1 MAGYIGKSQGVT
13 QVDGYNRSEADAEF
27 VQVTGDTMTGA
38 LAVNGNLT
46 VDTNTLFVDAANN
59 RVGVGTAAPSDQLT
73 VVAAAGGIGYALVG
87 RAADGYGRLQSYD
100 RSGTVGTG
108 SLAFFED
115 GTISFN
121 RSNTGSLVE
130 NARIDTSGNLLVGT
144 TVQEGNGVTLYGN
157 GVNGT
162 YVATTSTTNYWI
174 TNLGQGAGAGT
185 IATIYSDTALVG
197 SISVT
202 ASSTAYNTS
211 SDYRL
216 KTDAQPMTGASARVQ
231 ALKPVNFAWKVDGS
245 RVDGFLAHEAQ
256 EVVPECVTGEK
267 DQVQIVEIKDE
278 DGNVT
283 GTEEQPVYQG
293 IDQSKIVPLLVA
305 ALQEAMAE
313 IAELKADVAAL
324 KGA

>member
-1 MAGYIGKSQGVT
+1 M
-13 QVDGYNRSEADAEF
+13 
-27 VQVTGDTMTGA
+27 
-38 LAVNGNLT
+38 
-46 VDTNTLFVDAANN
+46 
-59 RVGVGTAAPSDQLT
+59 
-73 VVAAAGGIGYALVG
+73 
-87 RAADGYGRLQSYD
+87 
-100 RSGTVGTG
+100 
-108 SLAFFED
+108 
-115 GTISFN
+115 
-121 RSNTGSLVE
+121 
-130 NARIDTSGNLLVGT
+130 RIDASGNLLVGT
-144 TVQEGNGVTLYGN
+144 TVEEGNGVTLYGD

-293 IDQSKIVPLLVA
+293 IDQSKIVPLLTA
-305 ALQEAMAE
+305 ALQEALTKIEQLEARMAILE
-313 IAELKADVAAL
+313 GGAA
-324 KGA
+324 